1 MGMGK
6 VREAVE
12 EESFHS
18 RQNISDGFD
27 TWLIRIIIRPKSST
41 NFHKSAETGRKNSHN
56 YSECILMAITE
67 GSNVNVSM
75 QMGKRE
81 KQLKEEKQQMNEE
94 EKEEV
99 KEQ

>member
-1 MGMGK
+1 
-6 VREAVE
+6 
-12 EESFHS
+12 
-18 RQNISDGFD
+18 
-27 TWLIRIIIRPKSST
+27 
-41 NFHKSAETGRKNSHN
+41 
-56 YSECILMAITE
+56 MAITE

-99 KEQ
+99 EEQ